1 MYDGRDRETM
11 NGSRLQQH
19 IAGVQSTVPDIEMTE
34 TTGMSTGSPGGAT
47 GPITKAFYQRL
58 SNRRHW
64 HIFERVAIVVL
75 DAILIGVSFWLAYYF
90 RFTVL
95 SGNNLLTE
103 LLTKLR
109 ANFGAAGIQPL
120 HNNYPFSS
128 FRFLGVSVVVG
139 LLLIFALR
147 GLYSIRLTGNWFR
160 QAWTIVSSTT
170 LGMAFLS

>member
-1 MYDGRDRETM
+1 M
-11 NGSRLQQH
+11 NGSRLQQR

-34 TTGMSTGSPGGAT
+34 TTDMPAASPGGTT
-47 GPITKAFYQRL
+47 GPMTKALFQRR

-64 HIFERVAIVVL
+64 RIFERVAIVVL

-95 SGNNLLTE
+95 SGNSFLTE

-109 ANFGAAGIQPL
+109 INLGEPVNLAGR
-120 HNNYPFSS
+120 NSYPFSS

-139 LLLIFALR
+139 LLLIF
-147 GLYSIRLTGNWFR
+147 
-160 QAWTIVSSTT
+160 
-170 LGMAFLS
+170 